1 MFTQRKN
8 KKNSTALNP
17 QAAADKSFQST
28 IQLTLK
34 LHHNALDDD
43 VYPSVTHAM
52 NVPCYKLEGALEQ
65 DVCVKEAPI
74 IF

>member
-1 MFTQRKN
+1 MFIQRKN
-8 KKNSTALNP
+8 KKNSTLPAV
-17 QAAADKSFQST
+17 DKST

-34 LHHNALDDD
+34 LHHNALVND

-65 DVCVKEAPI
+65 DVCVKEALF